1 MEPQSDKQIHI
12 IEVAQKLFAKNGF
25 AGTSVRDIAKE
36 ADVNIA
42 MISYYF
48 GSKEK
53 LLEAIFARH
62 WANVKLQLENLLHDD
77 SKKPLDKVYVL
88 IDNYLDKYFA
98 QQDFHKIIVREQ
110 MVHRED
116 SPLSDMMHQMKKTNQ
131 SLIKQLITDG
141 QKKGFFKKNIDVSL
155 MMATMMG
162 TTNQLLTTQRFYKE
176 INNLHDMPED
186 EFQKLLRKKLTI
198 HLKTLFKSIL
208 THEA

>member
-1 MEPQSDKQIHI
+1 MEQPNDKQAHI
-12 IEVAQKLFAKNGF
+12 IEVAQKLFATNGF

-36 ADVNIA
+36 ADVNVA

-53 LLEAIFARH
+53 LLEAIFNRH
-62 WANVKLQLENLLHDD
+62 WTNVRLQLENLLHDE
-77 SKKPLDKVYVL
+77 SKSPLDKVYIL

-110 MVHRED
+110 MAHRED
-116 SPLSDMMHQMKKTNQ
+116 GPLSEMMHQMKKGNQ

-141 QKKGFFKKNIDVSL
+141 QKKGVFKKNIDVPL

-162 TTNQLLTTQRFYKE
+162 TANQLLTTQRFYKE
-176 INNLHDMPED
+176 INGLQDMPEED
-186 EFQKLLRKKLTI
+186 FQKLLRKKLTI

-208 THEA
+208 TYEA

>member
-12 IEVAQKLFAKNGF
+12 IEVAQKLFATNGF

-141 QKKGFFKKNIDVSL
+141 QKKGSFKKNIDVSL

-176 INNLHDMPED
+176 INNLQDMPED

>member
-12 IEVAQKLFAKNGF
+12 IEVAQKLFATNGF

-53 LLEAIFARH
+53 LLEAIFGRH
-62 WANVKLQLENLLHDD
+62 WANVKLQLENMLHDD
-77 SKKPLDKVYVL
+77 SRKPLDKVYQL

-110 MVHRED
+110 MAQKE
-116 SPLSDMMHQMKKTNQ
+116 SPLGNMLNEMKKSNQ
-131 SLIKQLITDG
+131 LLIKQLINDG
-141 QKKGFFKKNIDVSL
+141 QKKGVFKKNIDVPL
-155 MMATMMG
+155 MMATMIG
-162 TTNQLLTTQRFYKE
+162 TTNQVVTTQHFYKE
-176 INNLHDMPED
+176 LNGLQDMPED
-186 EFQKLLRKKLTI
+186 DFQKLLRKKLTI